1 MRQFLRNFAA
11 PASLFGLLALLVFNP
26 CTAFAQTTTST
37 VRGTVTSASGEPV
50 VGADVIATNSA
61 SGFTYSTTSRAN
73 GSFSLGGLT
82 PGSYTIIVASQEY
95 EVATDQVSVLVGQT
109 LDLNFQVTPTSVLT
123 ESITVVGDQLIDSRS
138 PEVSTNV
145 SEAQIESLPQNDRN
159 FLNFAVLA
167 PGVTVSQD
175 PTNKQVRG
183 GAQSAAATNVYIDG
197 VSLKNDVIQG
207 GVVGQD
213 SSRGNPFPQNAVQEF
228 RVITQNYSAEYQKAS
243 SAIITAVTKS
253 GSNQLGGD
261 IFAYYQD
268 KGLVENDPFSEAR
281 NQPKPEYERLQWGLS
296 LGGPIVQDKMHF
308 FFSFEANDQD
318 RQERVFFGPRRT
330 QPFFQQFLDQEGV
343 FTQPFRED
351 LAFGKLSFQP
361 SSSQI
366 LDLSAMY
373 RDETDIRSFGGD
385 RALSAGENVLQEVWG
400 TTLRHQYAATTWLN
414 EASLSYNDYSWA
426 PTPVVDEPSRLY
438 FGFGWVGGRGG
449 QQDIGQERLSIRD
462 DVSFTG
468 FEMGGMHT
476 FKVGAIAEF
485 LEYNV
490 QKDFFGNPLFIFNP
504 DVSTDFPIEAEYG
517 LGDPDLSADNQ
528 QYGVYVQD
536 EWAVSNQLLVN
547 MGVRWDYETNML
559 DPDYVTP
566 DNIRQTFQGILPA
579 RYFTDGTQRETPNDL
594 FAPRLGISYDVF
606 SNGRTVVFGGAGKYY
621 DRVLFND
628 ILDVRFRQQYRQGR
642 FRFSADGQPRDGF
655 QTVMWDNRYFTE
667 AGLQEVI
674 AAGVTGKPE
683 AFLIENDTETPYS
696 DQWNIGVR
704 QQVGDF
710 LASLS
715 YANIR
720 SYNGLSYIFGSRNP
734 NGTCC
739 LVNPAWPFSNVLIST
754 DDRRTWYD
762 AVYLTLDRP
771 FTASSNWGF
780 NVAYTWSE
788 AEQIGGDLFS
798 LDEVTVEA
806 YPRYTVPGSREH
818 VVVASGLV
826 GIPFDIRLGTLIQY
840 GSGDAYNVGDA
851 SRGFGPNE
859 FVNRRGE
866 GKGRSFTTVDLRAEK
881 DFRLVGSSRIG
892 LILEAF
898 NVFNED
904 RFTAY
909 ESFIPPEGNP
919 RFGEPNA
926 IVSGSQRRFQVGLRL
941 GF

>member
-1 MRQFLRNFAA
+1 MSEIRKRPGIFAWSLTLFLIAMFAV
-11 PASLFGLLALLVFNP
+11 PAMG
-26 CTAFAQTTTST
+26 QTTTSRIRGSVVDMQGNAVGSAEVNAVNVNTGFVQT
-37 VRGTVTSASGEPV
+37 VRTRGDGT
-50 VGADVIATNSA
+50 
-61 SGFTYSTTSRAN
+61 FTVP
-73 GSFSLGGLT
+73 GLI
-82 PGSYTIIVASQEY
+82 PGDYTVLVASPAFQTYQREL
-95 EVATDQVSVLVGQT
+95 TLLVGQT
-109 LDLNFQVTPTSVLT
+109 LTLDLVLT
-123 ESITVVGDQLIDSRS
+123 PSTVLAEEITVVAGIPVDMDAT
-138 PEVSTNV
+138 EVTTNV
-145 SEAQIESLPQNDRN
+145 TREQIESLPQNDRN

-167 PGVTVSQD
+167 PGVTLSSD
-175 PTNKQVRG
+175 PQNKQVRG
-183 GAQSAAATNVYIDG
+183 GAQTAAATNVYIDG

-207 GVVGQD
+207 GVIGQD

-253 GSNQLGGD
+253 GSNQLRGNV
-261 IFAYYQD
+261 FAYYQD
-268 KGLVENDPFSEAR
+268 KDLVDDDPFSEAR
-281 NQPKPEYERLQWGLS
+281 NQPKPEYERMQWGMS

-308 FFSFEANDQD
+308 FISYEANDQD
-318 RQERVFFGPRRT
+318 RQERVTFGPNRT
-330 QPFFQQFLDQEGV
+330 RPFAQEFLHLEGT

-366 LDLSAMY
+366 FDWSAMY
-373 RDETDIRSFGGD
+373 RDESDIRSFGGD
-385 RALSAGENVLQEVWG
+385 RAFTAGENVLQEVWG
-400 TTLRHQYAATTWLN
+400 TTLRHQLTAETWLN
-414 EASLSYNDYSWA
+414 EASLSYNDYAWS
-426 PTPVVDEPSRLY
+426 PTPVTEEPSRLY

-449 QQDIGQERLSIRD
+449 EQDIGQQRLSFRD
-462 DVSFTG
+462 DLSFTG
-468 FEMGGMHT
+468 FEMAGWHM
-476 FKVGAIAEF
+476 FKVGAIAEL

-490 QKDFFGNPLFIFNP
+490 RKDFFGNPIFIFNP
-504 DVSTDFPIEAEYG
+504 DVSTEFPIEAEYG
-517 LGDPDLSADNQ
+517 LGDPDLSADNEQ
-528 QYGVYVQD
+528 FGVYVQD
-536 EWAVSNQLLVN
+536 EWAVNDRLMVN
-547 MGVRWDYETNML
+547 LGIRWDYETNML

-566 DNIRQTFQGILPA
+566 ANIRETFEDILPA

-594 FAPRLGISYDVF
+594 FAPRLGLAYNLFDDGS
-606 SNGRTVVFGGAGKYY
+606 TVLFGGAGRYY

-642 FRFSADGQPRDGF
+642 FRFSEDGQPRDGF
-655 QTVMWDNRYFTE
+655 QTVQWDDRYFTE
-667 AGLQEVI
+667 EGLQEVI

-704 QQVGDF
+704 QQFGKF

-739 LVNPAWPFSNVLIST
+739 AVDPSWPFSNVLIST
-754 DDRRTWYD
+754 DDKRTWYD

-771 FTASSNWGF
+771 FTAASNWGF
-780 NVAYTWSE
+780 NVAYTWSD

-798 LDEVTVEA
+798 LDAPTVED
-806 YPRYTVPGSREH
+806 YPRYSVPGSREH
-818 VVVASGLV
+818 VLVASGLV
-826 GIPFDIRLGTLIQY
+826 GIPYDIRLGTIIQY
-840 GSGDAYNVGDA
+840 GSGDAFNVFDA

-859 FVNRRGE
+859 FVIRWGE
-866 GKGRSFTTVDLRAEK
+866 GEGRSYTTVDLRAEK
-881 DFRLVGSSRIG
+881 DFVIAGSSSIG
-892 LILEAF
+892 IILEAF
-898 NVFNED
+898 NVFGED

-909 ESFIPPEGNP
+909 ESFIPPQGNP

-926 IVSGSQRRFQVGLRL
+926 IISGSQRRFQVGVRL

>member
-1 MRQFLRNFAA
+1 MNHLRSVRATAALFAA
-11 PASLFGLLALLVFNP
+11 IAMLLFVSHSAI
-26 CTAFAQTTTST
+26 AQTTTST
-37 VRGTVTSASGEPV
+37 IRGTVTTEGGDPV
-50 VGADVIATNSA
+50 EGADIVATNVA
-61 SGFTYSTTSRAN
+61 SGFTYTTTSRAN

-82 PGSYTIIVASQEY
+82 PGSYSILVASLAY
-95 EVATDQVSVLVGQT
+95 EVAADQVSVQVGQT
-109 LDLNFQVTPTSVLT
+109 LDLNFRVTPTSVLT
-123 ESITVVGDQLIDSRS
+123 ESITVVGEQLVDART

-145 SEAQIESLPQNDRN
+145 SEEQIESLPQNDRN
-159 FLNFAVLA
+159 FLNFAILA
-167 PGVTVSQD
+167 PGVTVSQEA
-175 PTNKQVRG
+175 TNKQVRG
-183 GAQSAAATNVYIDG
+183 GAQTAAATNVYIDG

-253 GSNQLGGD
+253 GANQLEGNLFG
-261 IFAYYQD
+261 YYQD
-268 KGLVENDPFSEAR
+268 KGLVDDDPFSEAR

-296 LGGPIVQDKMHF
+296 LGGPIVEDRMHY
-308 FFSFEANDQD
+308 FFSYEANDQD
-318 RQERVFFGPRRT
+318 RQERVTFGPNRT
-330 QPFFQQFLDQEGV
+330 QPWAQQFLDREGV

-361 SSSQI
+361 TSSQI
-366 LDLSAMY
+366 IDWSAMY

-385 RALSAGENVLQEVWG
+385 RAFEAGENVLQEVWG
-400 TTLRHQYAATTWLN
+400 TTLRHQYAASTWLN

-426 PTPVVDEPSRLY
+426 PTPVIDAPSRLY

-468 FEMGGMHT
+468 FELAGTHT

-485 LEYNV
+485 LEYNIF
-490 QKDFFGNPLFIFNP
+490 KDFYGNPIFIFNP
-504 DVSTDFPIEAEYG
+504 DISTDFPIEAEYG
-517 LGDPDLSADNQ
+517 LGDPDLSADNE
-528 QYGVYVQD
+528 QYGIYVQD
-536 EWAVSNQLLVN
+536 EWAVNPQLLVN
-547 MGVRWDYETNML
+547 VGVRWDYETNML

-566 DNIRQTFQGILPA
+566 DNIRQTFQGILPD
-579 RYFTDGTQRETPNDL
+579 RYFTDGTQRDTPDDL

-642 FRFSADGQPRDGF
+642 FRFSEDGLPRDGF
-655 QTVMWDNRYFTE
+655 QTVMWDDRYFTE
-667 AGLQEVI
+667 EGLQEVI

-696 DQWNIGVR
+696 DQWNVGVR
-704 QQVGDF
+704 QQLGDF
-710 LASLS
+710 LASVS
-715 YANIR
+715 YASIR

-754 DDRRTWYD
+754 DDKKTWYD
-762 AVYLTLDRP
+762 AVYVTLDRP

-780 NVAYTWSE
+780 NVAYTYSD

-798 LDEVTVEA
+798 LDAPTVED
-806 YPRYTVPGSREH
+806 YPRYNVPGSRDH
-818 VVVASGLV
+818 VIVASGLV

-840 GSGDAYNVGDA
+840 GSGEHYNIGDA
-851 SRGFGPNE
+851 SAGFGPNE

-866 GKGRSFTTVDLRAEK
+866 GEGRSFTTVDLRAEK
-881 DFRLVGSSRIG
+881 DFRIAGTARLGI
-892 LILEAF
+892 ILEAF
-898 NVFNED
+898 NVFDED
-904 RFTAY
+904 KFTNY

-919 RFGEPNA
+919 RLGEPNA

>member
-1 MRQFLRNFAA
+1 MDHLMRTLRKNA
-11 PASLFGLLALLVFNP
+11 ALLP
-26 CTAFAQTTTST
+26 AIAILLLIPALASAQTTTST
-37 VRGTVTSASGEPV
+37 IRGTVTTEGGDPV
-50 VGADVIATNSA
+50 EGADIVATNTR
-61 SGFTYSTTSRAN
+61 SGFTYTTTSRAN

-82 PGSYTIIVASQEY
+82 PGTYTILVASLAY
-95 EVATDQVSVLVGQT
+95 EVATDQVSVQVGQT
-109 LDLNFQVTPTSVLT
+109 LDLNFRVTPTTVLA
-123 ESITVVGDQLIDSRS
+123 ESITVVGDQLVDART

-145 SEAQIESLPQNDRN
+145 SEQQIESLPQNDRN
-159 FLNFAVLA
+159 FLNFAALA
-167 PGVTVSQD
+167 PGVTVDQN
-175 PTNKQVRG
+175 PLNKQIRG
-183 GAQSAAATNVYIDG
+183 GAQTAAATNVYIDG

-253 GSNQLGGD
+253 GSNQLQGN

-268 KGLVENDPFSEAR
+268 KGLVDDDPFAEAR

-296 LGGPIVQDKMHF
+296 LGGPIVEDRMHYF
-308 FFSFEANDQD
+308 LSYEANDQD
-318 RQERVFFGPRRT
+318 RQETVFFGPNRT
-330 QPFFQQFLDQEGV
+330 QPWAQQFLDREGV

-361 SSSQI
+361 DSRQI
-366 LDLSAMY
+366 IEWSGMY

-385 RALSAGENVLQEVWG
+385 RAFEAGENVLQEVWG
-400 TTLRHQYAATTWLN
+400 TTLRHQFAADTWLN
-414 EASLSYNDYSWA
+414 EASLSYNDYSWS
-426 PTPVVDEPSRLY
+426 PTPVIDAPSRLY

-449 QQDIGQERLSIRD
+449 QQDIGQQRISFRD

-468 FEMGGMHT
+468 FEMRGTHT
-476 FKVGAIAEF
+476 VKVGVIAEF

-504 DVSTDFPIEAEYG
+504 DISTDFPIEAEYG
-517 LGDPDLSADNQ
+517 LGDPDLSADNR
-528 QYGVYVQD
+528 QYGIYVQD
-536 EWAVSNQLLVN
+536 EWAVSPQLLVN
-547 MGVRWDYETNML
+547 VGVRWDYETDML

-579 RYFTDGTQRETPNDL
+579 RYFTDGTQRDTPDDL

-655 QTVMWDNRYFTE
+655 QTVMWDDRYFTE

-696 DQWNIGVR
+696 DQWNVGVR
-704 QQVGDF
+704 QQVADF
-710 LASLS
+710 LLSLS

-739 LVNPAWPFSNVLIST
+739 LVDPAWPFSNVLIST
-754 DDRRTWYD
+754 DDKRTWYD
-762 AVYLTLDRP
+762 AVYFTVDRP
-771 FTASSNWGF
+771 FDASSNWGF
-780 NVAYTWSE
+780 NLAYTWSE

-798 LDEVTVEA
+798 LDEVTVLD
-806 YPRYTVPGSREH
+806 YPRYRVPGSREH

-840 GSGDAYNVGDA
+840 GSADAFNIGDA

-866 GKGRSFTTVDLRAEK
+866 GRGRSYTSVDLRAEK
-881 DFRLVGSSRIG
+881 DFRIAGSARVGV
-892 LILEAF
+892 ILEAF
-898 NVFNED
+898 NIFNEE
-904 RFTAY
+904 RFTQY